1 MTLAPAR
8 AIRYFARMPSGRPSI
23 FNQRVRADG
32 GPFLIIETN
41 EEHEGF
47 SVDVLFTNTPPAERT
62 GDYPVERLLNVSP
75 DLLQIYP
82 LNVRPDSLEYLKPRY
97 GNLETIAIGRRIDQ
111 PYPIPTCTEEVEGLL
126 ELLPDGFAKDFRLG
140 LGLLWEYRS
149 ICEALEAQGHVK
161 LLIVHGGHEAT
172 LIGSSFTL
180 GIRRFHEMRKEI
192 NRISTRYQRDAR
204 RDKQLH
210 AYHELL
216 HAADP
221 AKFPRLKKTLRADA
235 IADATSGGRDLVA
248 LSKRDRRATVGL
260 VRSNLEALAEAE
272 PDALLS
278 LKTEIEEVTLEQ
290 LIARFAAMLD
300 KPLGEAR
307 WQSFLTQNPFI
318 LSLAFAV
325 PAIVVEEQAY
335 VGGKRLSGRGGSVID
350 FLVASASTGNL
361 AIVEIKRP
369 ATELLGASPYRPK
382 VFATS
387 AELSGTIAQVLDQRV
402 KLQRE
407 LPMLKD
413 EPGCGDI
420 QDNGIRCII
429 VAGRTPESGPRRR
442 SLELIRGT
450 MTGVTVITFD
460 ELLGR
465 LREIRAALG
474 AKIEPPAPAPWNRS

>member
-1 MTLAPAR
+1 
-8 AIRYFARMPSGRPSI
+8 MPSVRPSV
-23 FNQRVRADG
+23 FNQRARADG

-47 SVDVLFTNTPPAERT
+47 SVDVLFTDTPPAERI

-82 LNVRPDSLEYLKPRY
+82 LNVRPESADYLKPRY
-97 GNLETIAIGRRIDQ
+97 GNLDTIALGRRIDQ
-111 PYPIPTCTEEVEGLL
+111 PYPIPTTTEEVEGLL

-149 ICEALEAQGHVK
+149 ICETLEAQGHVK
-161 LLIVHGGHEAT
+161 LLIVHGGHETT
-172 LIGSSFTL
+172 LVGSSYTL
-180 GIRRFHEMRKEI
+180 GIRHFHEMRKQI
-192 NRISTRYQRDAR
+192 NRISARYRRDAR
-204 RDKQLH
+204 HDKQLH

-221 AKFPRLKKTLRADA
+221 VKFPRLKKTLRADS
-235 IADATSGGRDLVA
+235 IADATSGGRDLVT

-260 VRSNLEALAEAE
+260 VRSNLAALAEAE
-272 PDALLS
+272 PEALLS

-290 LIARFAAMLD
+290 LIVRFAEMLE
-300 KPLGEAR
+300 KPLPEAR
-307 WQSFLTQNPFI
+307 WQNFLTQNPFI

-369 ATELLGASPYRPK
+369 ATELLGAKPYRQE
-382 VFATS
+382 VYAAS

-413 EPGCGDI
+413 EPGRSDI
-420 QDNGIRCII
+420 HDNGIRCII
-429 VAGRTPESGPRRR
+429 VAGRTPGGGPQRR
-442 SLELIRGT
+442 SFELIRGT
-450 MTGVTVITFD
+450 MTGVSVITFD

-465 LREIRAALG
+465 LREIRSALST
-474 AKIEPPAPAPWNRS
+474 KIEPPMPAPRS

>member
-1 MTLAPAR
+1 
-8 AIRYFARMPSGRPSI
+8 MPSVRPSV
-23 FNQRVRADG
+23 FNQRERADG
-32 GPFLIIETN
+32 GPFLIIEPN
-41 EEHEGF
+41 EEYEGF
-47 SVDVLFTNTPPAERT
+47 SVDVIFTDTPPAERT
-62 GDYPVERLLNVSP
+62 GDYPCERILTVSP
-75 DLLQIYP
+75 DLLRIYP
-82 LNVRPDSLEYLKPRY
+82 LNVRRDRPDYLRPRY
-97 GNLETIAIGRRIDQ
+97 GTLMTIALGQRVDK
-111 PYPIPTCTEEVEGLL
+111 PYPLPTTAEEVEGLL
-126 ELLPDGFAKDFRLG
+126 EMLPDGFAKDYRLG

-149 ICEALEAQGHVK
+149 ICEALEAQGHIE
-161 LLIVHGGHEAT
+161 LLIVHGGHQTTEAT
-172 LIGSSFTL
+172 LDGSMFVL
-180 GIRRFHEMRKEI
+180 GLRRFHDMRKEI
-192 NRISTRYQRDAR
+192 NRISARYQRDAR

-221 AKFPRLKKTLRADA
+221 AEFPRQKKTLRPDA
-235 IADATSGGRDLVA
+235 IADATSGGRDTVT
-248 LSKRDRRATVGL
+248 LSKRDRRASVGL
-260 VRSNLEALAEAE
+260 VRSNLEVLAASE
-272 PDALLS
+272 PEALLS
-278 LKTEIEEVTLEQ
+278 LKTDIEEVTLEQ
-290 LIARFAAMLD
+290 LIARFAEMLD
-300 KPLGEAR
+300 KSLPEAK

-318 LSLAFAV
+318 LSIAFAV

-335 VGGKRLSGRGGSVID
+335 VGGKRLNGRGGSVID

-369 ATELLGASPYRPK
+369 STELLGAKPYRPE

-387 AELSGTIAQVLDQRV
+387 SELSGTIAQVLDQRV

-413 EPGCGDI
+413 EPGRGDI

-429 VAGRTPESGPRRR
+429 VAGRTPESGPQRR

-465 LREIRAALG
+465 LLEIRAALG
-474 AKIEPPAPAPWNRS
+474 AKMDPPAPSPAPWNRS